1 MRLNSP
7 SRLFPFRRLCS
18 LLLLEKQER
27 RGRGTEGVSSGE
39 RLGRSGHVTSDG
51 RRAGPF
57 QAVTVNLF
65 DLSLSKSL

>member
-1 MRLNSP
+1 MAV
-7 SRLFPFRRLCS
+7 FFAVA
-18 LLLLEKQER
+18 EKQER

-39 RLGRSGHVTSDG
+39 RLRRSGHVSSAG